1 MAGDGRSTI
10 NGSEYR
16 PSGELISAM
25 LTLVWA
31 IAGICEEGISE
42 EGPSGGGV
50 AVGRGAGGGK
60 W

>member
-1 MAGDGRSTI
+1 
-10 NGSEYR
+10 
-16 PSGELISAM
+16 M

-31 IAGICEEGISE
+31 IAGICEEGMSE

-50 AVGRGAGGGK
+50 VGRGAGGGE